1 MPDGITA
8 IYTGTNG
15 YSSEGVK
22 TAGIYEITVTFVVND
37 KVNYNELTESMT
49 AILTIN
55 NAKLAVEKNDG
66 DKETEIIIVES
77 ENGFSPNITIEGG
90 EDLQNINKRSMQL
103 IYDIRLN
110 NTNELQDLN
119 FPLTI
124 RLFIN
129 NEIRNM
135 NNLRVYS
142 VADDGSLSEIQAT
155 VDGDYMVFS
164 VNNLSK
170 FAIVGESNIPIWI
183 IISTAIIWGL
193 NLIGACIILYYNF
206 KKKKATQKEE
216 THKEDKGVSAN
227 LFAPILLSS
236 GSIPLGLTI
245 AFIIGIVVFIAEIGY
260 LIYMRNKNKN
270 YISAD
275 ANLDY
280 VDKQSREEFLQSL
293 NELDTENL
301 DDVAVSED
309 DEWAAVWEDE
319 ESDYEQTEKDNI
331 LRFGGL
337 LYRRSFLAKIIQGS
351 DINKRYYSIL
361 KNEFLVYKNTRS
373 SISFTAD
380 TIYRK
385 GERLAKFVIAGKT
398 LKLYLAMD
406 PQAIEKN
413 FFVHDESDKKK
424 YEKTPCCMRVKSR
437 RGMFKAII
445 LITRLM
451 TEKAAVKNP
460 KFVELD
466 YMSMYPYEDAD
477 HLIEKGLIKKILI
490 AGGDENVKADVSK
503 IIRDRQ
509 DNQNGKTPTGS

>member
-1 MPDGITA
+1 
-8 IYTGTNG
+8 
-15 YSSEGVK
+15 
-22 TAGIYEITVTFVVND
+22 
-37 KVNYNELTESMT
+37 MT

-110 NTNELQDLN
+110 NTNEMQDLN
-119 FPLTI
+119 YPLTI

-309 DEWAAVWEDE
+309 DEWAAVWEDD

-385 GERLAKFVIAGKT
+385 GERLAKFVVAGKT

-509 DNQNGKTPTGS
+509 DNQNGNTPTGS